1 MKQFWKRSL
10 AAVAAALVLGTSGM
24 AVSAQTP
31 VTLESSVIS
40 AAWNNSARISPEGE
54 YTQVKQ
60 AIYEGLLAHQDTID
74 VSGLGLPAD
83 QEVIQDV
90 YVSVLKT
97 TRNCFG
103 PWRQPVTRII
113 RRTTW

>member
-40 AAWNNSARISPEGE
+40 AAWNR
-54 YTQVKQ
+54 V
-60 AIYEGLLAHQDTID
+60 
-74 VSGLGLPAD
+74 
-83 QEVIQDV
+83 
-90 YVSVLKT
+90 
-97 TRNCFG
+97 
-103 PWRQPVTRII
+103 
-113 RRTTW
+113 